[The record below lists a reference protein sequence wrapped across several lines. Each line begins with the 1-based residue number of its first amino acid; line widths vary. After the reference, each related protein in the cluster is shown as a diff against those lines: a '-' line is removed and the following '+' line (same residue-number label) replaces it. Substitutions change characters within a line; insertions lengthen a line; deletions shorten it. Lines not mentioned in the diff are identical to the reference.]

1 MKRQFFFSEIER
13 SVWEVVLVWKV
24 TKTKTRW
31 ATHRPRWSEF
41 RARSSGNT
49 ACFVW
54 LSVFFLYIYI
64 IWGTDYELVGGLSF
78 APHSSADC
86 IPIGTLHRA
95 EPSVGGYCLECVC
108 EHYRGLTYR
117 PIEFTFLIHPQIM
130 TSIHASNA
138 HQPDGQTDKLQNTCH
153 TTALIRQW
161 PDTFT
166 TAAQLYIN
174 NAV

>member
-13 SVWEVVLVWKV
+13 SVWEVVLIWKV

-31 ATHRPRWSEF
+31 ATHRPRWSES

-78 APHSSADC
+78 VPHSSFDC

-95 EPSVGGYCLECVC
+95 EPSVGGYCLECVWALQGFDLPT
-108 EHYRGLTYR
+108 HRVHLSHSSPDKHQR
-117 PIEFTFLIHPQIM
+117 PRLVCSP
-130 TSIHASNA
+130 ARR
-138 HQPDGQTDKLQNTCH
+138 PD
-153 TTALIRQW
+153 W
-161 PDTFT
+161 
-166 TAAQLYIN
+166 
-174 NAV
+174 

>member
-31 ATHRPRWSEF
+31 ATHRPRWSEV
-41 RARSSGNT
+41 RAHSGGNT

-64 IWGTDYELVGGLSF
+64 IWGADYELVGGLSF
-78 APHSSADC
+78 APHSSSDC

-95 EPSVGGYCLECVC
+95 EPSVGGYCLECVWALQGFDLPT
-108 EHYRGLTYR
+108 HRVHLSHSSPDKDQR
-117 PIEFTFLIHPQIM
+117 PRLVCSP
-130 TSIHASNA
+130 ARR
-138 HQPDGQTDKLQNTCH
+138 PD
-153 TTALIRQW
+153 W
-161 PDTFT
+161 
-166 TAAQLYIN
+166 
-174 NAV
+174 

>member
-31 ATHRPRWSEF
+31 ATHRPRWSEV

-64 IWGTDYELVGGLSF
+64 IWGADYELVGGLSF
-78 APHSSADC
+78 APHSSSDC

-95 EPSVGGYCLECVC
+95 EPSVGGYCLECVRALQGFDLPT
-108 EHYRGLTYR
+108 HRVHLSHSSPDKDQR
-117 PIEFTFLIHPQIM
+117 PRLVCSP
-130 TSIHASNA
+130 ARR
-138 HQPDGQTDKLQNTCH
+138 PD
-153 TTALIRQW
+153 W
-161 PDTFT
+161 
-166 TAAQLYIN
+166 
-174 NAV
+174 